1 MQQQDEDDL
10 ELSPEA
16 LAALTEFAVQHGLVD
31 TAGVAN
37 ATDLRKTVQESCAV
51 VDREECFEY
60 VYGDKLEQK
69 SSSSSNSSHSSNMP
83 QVVNL
88 RLYGWKRELGQQLD
102 STGLTMWRA
111 GEDLGRYLWEKRVT
125 LFGGGQQDM
134 LQEQGGRHVLE
145 LGCGLGLCG
154 LLASLLNP
162 KGVVVLT
169 DGDELTMEKLAVNVE
184 ENTVRNGCAVM
195 ARTLLWGNHQ
205 ELVIEF
211 PDLFDLVLAADVI
224 YEEAAIVPLLQTV
237 VATLKEGP
245 EALFLLSFARRNVS
259 IEKVLK
265 AAQKMG
271 LVCEADES
279 FVCGVKGEHVYI
291 IRRAR
296 QQQSHN

>member
-1 MQQQDEDDL
+1 
-10 ELSPEA
+10 
-16 LAALTEFAVQHGLVD
+16 
-31 TAGVAN
+31 
-37 ATDLRKTVQESCAV
+37 V

-60 VYGDKLEQK
+60 VYGDETEQK
-69 SSSSSNSSHSSNMP
+69 SSSSSNSHTSNMP

-111 GEDLGRYLWEKRVT
+111 GEDLGRYLWEKRTT
-125 LFGGGQQDM
+125 LFGGGQQEM
-134 LQEQGGRHVLE
+134 LQKHGGRHVLE

-154 LLASLLNP
+154 LLASQLNP

-184 ENTVRNGCAVM
+184 ENTVRNGCAVT
-195 ARTLLWGNHQ
+195 ARTLLWGDHR

-245 EALFLLSFARRNVS
+245 ESLFLLSFARRNVS
-259 IEKVLK
+259 VEKVLK
-265 AAQKMG
+265 AAREMG
-271 LVCEADES
+271 LVCEVDES
-279 FVCGVKGEHVYI
+279 FVCGATGEHVYI
-291 IRRAR
+291 MRRA
-296 QQQSHN
+296 QQQQQQQQQNKQQQQQQNKQQKQLEQVKEKNEVVTGSANSGSINKKG